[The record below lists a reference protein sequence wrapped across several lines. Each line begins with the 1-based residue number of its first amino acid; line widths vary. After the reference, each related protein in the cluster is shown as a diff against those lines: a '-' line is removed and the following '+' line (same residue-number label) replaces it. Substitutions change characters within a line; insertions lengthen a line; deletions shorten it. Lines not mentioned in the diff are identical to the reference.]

1 MEQSMK
7 IDGNKVRT
15 LRESRAWSQEQLAT
29 ASGLSVRTVQRAE
42 VESSASRETRV
53 CLAAAFGIDHNELN
67 PPAGPAGPD
76 GAAGPAAVDE
86 TDLVLRATGS
96 AFLLAGACMIAL
108 LALLGEWGLGNPVFS
123 VGFFSTVSGIA
134 LLWARFARKRQKGQ
148 AGQVA

>member
-67 PPAGPAGPD
+67 PPAVPATQ
-76 GAAGPAAVDE
+76 PAAVDE
-86 TDLVLRATGS
+86 ADLVLRATGS
-96 AFLLAGACMIAL
+96 AFLLAGTSMIAV

-123 VGFFSTVSGIA
+123 VGFFSTVAGFS
-134 LLWARFARKRQKGQ
+134 LLWARVARRRQKDQ
-148 AGQVA
+148 ARQVA

>member
-67 PPAGPAGPD
+67 PPAE
-76 GAAGPAAVDE
+76 AAGPAGQPTATDE
-86 TDLVLRATGS
+86 TDLVLLATGS
-96 AFLLAGACMIAL
+96 AFLLAGACMIAV
-108 LALLGEWGLGNPVFS
+108 LAMLGEWGLGNPVFS
-123 VGFFSTVSGIA
+123 VGFFSSVAGTA
-134 LLWARFARKRQKGQ
+134 LLWARFSRKREKGQ

>member
-7 IDGNKVRT
+7 IDGNKIRT
-15 LRESRAWSQEQLAT
+15 LRDSRAWSQEQLAT

-67 PPAGPAGPD
+67 PTVETAGPAGQ
-76 GAAGPAAVDE
+76 PATVDE

-96 AFLLAGACMIAL
+96 AFLLAGACMIAV

>member
-1 MEQSMK
+1 MEQAMK

-15 LRESRAWSQEQLAT
+15 LRESRAWSQDQLAT

-67 PPAGPAGPD
+67 PTTEPAGQPAT
-76 GAAGPAAVDE
+76 VDE

>member
-67 PPAGPAGPD
+67 PTAETAGPEGQ
-76 GAAGPAAVDE
+76 PATVDE

-148 AGQVA
+148 AAQVA

>member
-67 PPAGPAGPD
+67 PTTEPAGQPAT
-76 GAAGPAAVDE
+76 VDE

-148 AGQVA
+148 AGHVA

>member
-67 PPAGPAGPD
+67 PTAQPAVQRP
-76 GAAGPAAVDE
+76 AVDD
-86 TDLVLRATGS
+86 TDLVLLATGS
-96 AFLLAGACMIAL
+96 AFLLAGASMIIV

-123 VGFFSTVSGIA
+123 VGFFSSVAGIA
-134 LLWARFARKRQKGQ
+134 LLWARFSRKRQKGRAAQ
-148 AGQVA
+148 AA

>member
-1 MEQSMK
+1 MK
-7 IDGNKVRT
+7 IDVNKIRT
-15 LRESRAWSQEQLAT
+15 LRDSRAWSQEQLAT

-67 PPAGPAGPD
+67 PPAGPD

-96 AFLLAGACMIAL
+96 AFLLAGACMIAV
-108 LALLGEWGLGNPVFS
+108 LALLGEWGLGNPVCS

>member
-15 LRESRAWSQEQLAT
+15 LRESRAWSQDQLAT

-67 PPAGPAGPD
+67 PTTEPAGQPAT
-76 GAAGPAAVDE
+76 VDE

>member
-67 PPAGPAGPD
+67 PTTEPAGQPAT
-76 GAAGPAAVDE
+76 VDE